1 MNNTEFLCFL
11 PKKKLKIAFSSLHF
25 LVFYLV
31 YFSNICVSLDVWV
44 CPLQSFP
51 FCNSNTCKR
60 VTLFNHV
67 WSYFLATTG
76 AMSFLI
82 HRQLTFEFHNSRVQ
96 WTSVRFHWALCLSV
110 DRFVSSLTTVKS
122 FFLLQLISSFSML
135 LTTIKRQL
143 WNSSR
148 WSMYIISSVDKTKI
162 I

>member
-1 MNNTEFLCFL
+1 M
-11 PKKKLKIAFSSLHF
+11 
-25 LVFYLV
+25 
-31 YFSNICVSLDVWV
+31 WV

-67 WSYFLATTG
+67 WSYFLAITG
-76 AMSFLI
+76 AMPSFLI

-122 FFLLQLISSFSML
+122 FFLLQPISSFSTFLCYKLPLNVSFETLHVGRCILSAQLIKPKLSRSNKVCFLLYWRNSAIQESVFLLKML
-135 LTTIKRQL
+135 ESL
-143 WNSSR
+143 
-148 WSMYIISSVDKTKI
+148 
-162 I
+162 